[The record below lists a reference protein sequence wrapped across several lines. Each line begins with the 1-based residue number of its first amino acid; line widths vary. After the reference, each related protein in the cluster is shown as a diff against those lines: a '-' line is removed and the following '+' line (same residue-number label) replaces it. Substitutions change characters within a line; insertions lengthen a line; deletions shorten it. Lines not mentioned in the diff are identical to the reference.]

1 MRKRSGA
8 PRAGLRRACTCV
20 LAASIALASSSAS
33 AQSKGATAASA
44 KATATAS
51 EVTGTV
57 LVIDKDDLVFDVG
70 TDAGADGT
78 MTLDLWRPLSLKH
91 PVTGKVITDR
101 FKIGQIQLTQVRPKI
116 SLGRVVGTPSRSPSP
131 GDLILFPKPAA
142 LVVAPPLAPAKP
154 DNSTYEE
161 PASPTKPASPA
172 KPATSTSPTS
182 PTAPTVPESAPV
194 APATPADPD
203 ALAVTEMFEGLKNQG
218 ITQRIAKYDAFL
230 RAHPQSRFFTVIFEE
245 MIAMKRLLA
254 PSAPSAPATPAKTE
268 PVLLNKPAAVIG
280 VPGQPLRVGVE
291 IANTDGAILQYR
303 KTGDVLYAPLPM
315 KEADGHYFAVDI
327 PAAAIGDREL
337 QYFIE
342 AVNEGRT
349 TSVVGAPDSPLTIS
363 IERGARETL
372 PPNGRGSFGLLTDYA
387 DYNGLK
393 GNDWAS
399 QTEAT
404 FAVRYKDLGIRAV
417 RMGFGVFRG
426 ASGTI
431 DELDKKGLA
440 GRAVGLTYGTLELEI
455 GMHRLFSMA
464 GRVSLGLLDD
474 GIGAGGQVLARIG
487 SDLGTNLLLGGE
499 ILGGVGMRSIIE
511 LQLNTFERFP
521 IVLRT
526 EVTNQPAGAT
536 PTKSQLGDGIA
547 TGSSEVAGR
556 GIVQLGYRITPEF
569 VIAVRGSFQGRNIN
583 HAGPGVGGF
592 VGYAW

>member
-20 LAASIALASSSAS
+20 LAASIVLATSSAS
-33 AQSKGATAASA
+33 AQPKGTVGAVASA
-44 KATATAS
+44 SS

-70 TDAGADGT
+70 TDAGASDT

-91 PVTGKVITDR
+91 PVTGKVISDR

-116 SLGRVVGTPSRSPSP
+116 ALGRVTGTPSRSPAP

-142 LVVAPPLAPAKP
+142 AVAPPPLAPQKP

-161 PASPTKPASPA
+161 PAKPA
-172 KPATSTSPTS
+172 KPAAPSKPSTTTSP
-182 PTAPTVPESAPV
+182 APSAPEA
-194 APATPADPD
+194 APSVPVSAPFAPVDAD
-203 ALAVTEMFEGLKNQG
+203 ALAVTEMFERLKNQG
-218 ITQRIAKYDAFL
+218 IPTRIAQYEQFL
-230 RAHPQSRFFTVIFEE
+230 QAHPQSRFFTVIFEE
-245 MIAMKRLLA
+245 TIALKRLLA
-254 PSAPSAPATPAKTE
+254 PAATASTTKLTKTE
-268 PVLLNKPAAVIG
+268 PVLLNKPANVTA
-280 VPGQPLRVGVE
+280 VPGQPIRVAVE
-291 IANTDGAILQYR
+291 IASTTGAILQYR
-303 KTGDVLYAPLPM
+303 KAGEALYKPLPM
-315 KEADGHYFAVDI
+315 KKTGADYFAAEI
-327 PAAAIGDREL
+327 PVADIGDREIE
-337 QYFIE
+337 YFIE
-342 AVNEGRT
+342 AATENGT
-349 TSVVGAPDSPLTIS
+349 MSMVGSSSAPVTIA
-363 IERGARETL
+363 IEPGFRETP

-455 GMHRLFSMA
+455 GMHRLFSMSA
-464 GRVSLGLLDD
+464 RASLGLLDD

-547 TGSSEVAGR
+547 MGASEVAGR
-556 GIVQLGYRITPEF
+556 GIVQLGYRITPDF